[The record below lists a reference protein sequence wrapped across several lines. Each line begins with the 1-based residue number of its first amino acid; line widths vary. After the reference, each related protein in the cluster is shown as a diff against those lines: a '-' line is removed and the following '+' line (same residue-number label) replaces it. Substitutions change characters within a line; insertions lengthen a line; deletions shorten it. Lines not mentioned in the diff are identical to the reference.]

1 VVAAG
6 ETVLGRYVIE
16 DLLGQG
22 GMGRVYRAKH
32 ASLGLP
38 VAVKVMQRQ
47 EREDL
52 VERFE
57 REAQLMSRVQHPNV
71 VRVYDYGLLDDGA
84 PCLVMEILEG
94 ESLEARLVRRV
105 TLPWR
110 EALGLQ
116 RGMLEGLGAIHAAG
130 VVHRDL
136 KPSNVFLAKS
146 EQGVEVPKLIDFGI
160 ARPVDDAP
168 KLTRAGQILGTPE
181 YMAPEQLLGSPAD
194 FRSDIYTS
202 ALLLYEMLT
211 GQLPFVSGDL
221 SELLMRVGNPAPP
234 VVVPSRMPRP
244 PREVIEVLMEA
255 LSLDTK
261 QRPVTAGDF
270 SSQLDA
276 AVEAASMGAV
286 HELSDRPTSALT
298 PTEGFVTPEA
308 RELPT
313 RYLFAAR
320 LPPSRL
326 AKPEERRFLTTLTQ
340 GSAKGYTMGAQFWFA
355 LKTAPAAPDEV
366 LEAAEALSRA
376 LTERYGSTARSAYRM
391 VDPGFALTAAA
402 LSGAVPL
409 PDTLRALLDDLT
421 HDR

>member
-1 VVAAG
+1 M
-6 ETVLGRYVIE
+6 LGRYVID

-22 GMGRVYRAKH
+22 GMGKVYRARH
-32 ASLGLP
+32 ATLGLP
-38 VAVKVMQRQ
+38 VAVKVMHRQ
-47 EREDL
+47 ERPDL

-71 VRVYDYGLLDDGA
+71 VRVLDYGLLDDGA
-84 PCLVMEILEG
+84 PCLVMEVLDG
-94 ESLEARLVRRV
+94 ESLETRLVRRV

-110 EALGLQ
+110 EALV
-116 RGMLEGLGAIHAAG
+116 LERALLDGIGAIHGAG

-136 KPSNVFLAKS
+136 KPSNVFLARGDQGS
-146 EQGVEVPKLIDFGI
+146 EVLKLIDFGI

-181 YMAPEQLLGSPAD
+181 YMAPEQLLGASAD

-211 GQLPFVSGDL
+211 GQLPYVTDDL

-234 VVVPSRMPRP
+234 VAVPGRMPRP
-244 PREVIEVLMEA
+244 PREVVEVLMEA
-255 LSLDTK
+255 LSLDARR
-261 QRPVTAGDF
+261 RPVTAGDF
-270 SSQLDA
+270 AAQLDA
-276 AVEAASMGAV
+276 AVEAAAVGAV
-286 HELSDRPTSALT
+286 HELQGRQPGAPT
-298 PTEGFVTPEA
+298 PPPDFVTPAA
-308 RELPT
+308 RSVLLT

-326 AKPEERRFLTTLTQ
+326 AKPEERRFLAGLTA
-340 GSAKGYTMGAQFWFA
+340 GSARGYTMGAQFWFA
-355 LKTAPAAPDEV
+355 LKTAPAAPQEAM
-366 LEAAEALSRA
+366 EAAEALSRA
-376 LTERYGSTARSAYRM
+376 VTERYGATARSAYRV
-391 VDPGFALTAAA
+391 VDPAFVLTAAA

-409 PDTLRALLDDLT
+409 PETLRALLEDLT